1 MRYITDAG
9 HGWLEVSL
17 ADYPDAPEYGTGFG
31 YQDVPHGV
39 IYLEEDCEMGAF
51 LRAHPEAR
59 DRITHTNYDGSAPIR
74 RLPHNE
80 KRMVWPSYS

>member
-17 ADYPDAPEYGTGFG
+17 DEYPDATNYGTGFG
-31 YQDVPHGV
+31 YLDAPNRI

-59 DRITHTNYDGSAPIR
+59 ENVKHTPVNGDSLVR
-74 RLPHNE
+74 QLPRNV
-80 KRMVWPSYS
+80 KALVLS

>member
-17 ADYPDAPEYGTGFG
+17 ADYPDATKYGTGFG
-31 YQDVPHGV
+31 YLDAPNGI

-59 DRITHTNYDGSAPIR
+59 ESVKHTPVNGDSLVR
-74 RLPHNE
+74 QLPRNV
-80 KRMVWPSYS
+80 KALVMG